1 MEFRQLRHF
10 VAVVEQETLRAASKV
25 VGLSQ
30 PALTRSIQNLEE
42 DLKVKLLRRKGRR
55 VFPTVVGGT
64 FFSHAKLILNECRRA
79 ADAASLLQQG
89 IEGDISIGI
98 GPIFSNYIVDAAIAR
113 STSLYPRL
121 HIKVVEGLYED
132 LIDRLQAGA
141 LDLAVLNFATVKVP
155 KGLVR
160 GDPLVELSSS
170 AFVRSSHPLLRKRK
184 VTPADT
190 VEQKWLVVDQ
200 PLAMSFHGRQ
210 FEDLGLPVP
219 KETVTTNSLVLIRSL
234 LLLDDFIT
242 VIPQELVRDELERGE
257 LKRLNLP
264 EFAFNRKA
272 GIISRENHIQ
282 SPAAMQFVATLKAV
296 CSELS
301 GTARGRK
308 STAS

>member
-1 MEFRQLRHF
+1 
-10 VAVVEQETLRAASKV
+10 VEQETLRAASKV

-64 FFSHAKLILNECRRA
+64 FFSHAKLILNECKRA
-79 ADAASLLQQG
+79 ADAASLLQLG

-113 STSLYPRL
+113 SISLYPRL

-132 LIDRLQAGA
+132 LVERLQAGA
-141 LDLAVLNFATVKVP
+141 LDLAVLNFAAVKGP

-160 GDPLVELSSS
+160 GEPLVELSSA
-170 AFVRSSHPLLRKRK
+170 AFVRANHPLARKRK

-190 VEQKWLVVDQ
+190 VDQKWLVVDQ
-200 PLAMSFHGRQ
+200 PLAMNFHGRQ

-242 VIPQELVRDELERGE
+242 IVPQELVRDELARGE
-257 LKRLNLP
+257 LKRLALP
-264 EFAFNRKA
+264 EFSFTRKA
-272 GIISRENHIQ
+272 GLIYRENYIQ
-282 SPAAMQFVATLKAV
+282 SPATMQFAATLKLICNEMSAD
-296 CSELS
+296 
-301 GTARGRK
+301 GRSRK
-308 STAS
+308 